1 MPFQVVRN
9 DIVRVK
15 ADAIVN
21 TANPQ
26 VRVGPGVDSAIYEA
40 AGRERLLAEREKIGV
55 LQPGEAAVTPAFDL
69 DAEYIIHVSGP
80 HWQGGN
86 RGEKEI
92 LRRCYDKA
100 LALAAEK
107 GCTSIAFPLMASGA
121 YGFPHETALRIAVSA
136 FTDFLMEHEMDI
148 ILAVFKDESY
158 RISGRLFSNVE
169 SFINED
175 YVDRAEMMEGVRP
188 SMRRRERRRSTMNAR
203 EAIVSAEPM
212 QSIAPSFTYSSLE
225 DELKRIYKDSFDK
238 HLRTM
243 IKERNLKNAEV
254 YTAANISKQY
264 FSKLL
269 KGQVN
274 PSKEKMLALAVGLRL
289 TPKEAEDFLGLA
301 GYAFS
306 PISQTDMVV
315 RHFLKKREYSV
326 MKIDLV
332 LYDFGLEAL
341 SGPMA

>member
-1 MPFQVVRN
+1 MTFQVVRN

-26 VRVGPGVDSAIYEA
+26 VAVGPGVDAAVYEA
-40 AGRERLLAEREKIGV
+40 AGWDRLLEERKKIGV

-80 HWQGGN
+80 YWQGGN

-121 YGFPHETALRIAVSA
+121 YRFPKETAMRIAVHA
-136 FTDFLMEHEMDI
+136 FTDFLMDHEMLI
-148 ILAVFKDESY
+148 TLAVFGEDSY
-158 RISGRLFSNVE
+158 RISGKLFDNVQ
-169 SFINED
+169 SFIDDD
-175 YVDRAEMMEGVRP
+175 YVDQAESTDYIRP
-188 SMRRRERRRSTMNAR
+188 YAQRRERR
-203 EAIVSAEPM
+203 
-212 QSIAPSFTYSSLE
+212 YSSTYYNREEAGALMDLE
-225 DELKRIYKDSFDK
+225 PVGAPYTALEKELKDIYKDSFARRLQK
-238 HLRTM
+238 M
-243 IKERNLKNAEV
+243 IIERNLKNVEV

-269 KGQVN
+269 KGKVN
-274 PSKEKMLALAVGLRL
+274 PSKEKTLALAVGLRL
-289 TPKEAEDFLGLA
+289 SPEEAEAFLNLA
-301 GYAFS
+301 GYSFS
-306 PISQTDMVV
+306 PLSQTDHIVKY
-315 RHFLKKREYSV
+315 FLKNRNFSV
-326 MKIDLV
+326 MSIDMV
-332 LYDFGLEAL
+332 LFDFGLETL
-341 SGPMA
+341 SGTMA